1 MKFTVLGAS
10 GFIGSHLV
18 GSLEA
23 AGHRVAAP
31 ARGDASVYSDD
42 LGHVIYCIG
51 LTADFRSRPFDTA
64 EAHVCLLAEV
74 LGRARFESLLYL
86 SSTRVYGRSASA
98 DETALTAA
106 DVGDPGDLYNLSKL
120 LGESLCLHGG
130 RAGVRVA
137 RISNVYGG
145 DFASDNFLASILR
158 DAIEGGKVVLRTSAE
173 SAKDYLGIRDL
184 VALLP
189 RIAVSGR
196 QRIYN
201 VASGVNLT
209 HRQVLQRLSEITGC
223 RYEAPADAQAVRFPP
238 IRIDRIREEFGFGA
252 VSLLDDLPSLV
263 EQFRAE
269 MT

>member
-1 MKFTVLGAS
+1 MKFTVLGAT

-18 GSLEA
+18 ASLEA

-31 ARGDASVYSDD
+31 ARGDPSVFSDD
-42 LGHVIYCIG
+42 LGHAFYCIG
-51 LTADFRSRPFDTA
+51 LTADFRRRPFDTA

-74 LGRARFESLLYL
+74 LKRARFDSLLYL
-86 SSTRVYGRSASA
+86 SSTRVYGRSESA
-98 DETALTAA
+98 HETALVAA
-106 DVGDPGDLYNLSKL
+106 DVGDSGDLYNLTKL

-130 RAGVRVA
+130 REGVRVA
-137 RISNVYGG
+137 RVSNVYGG
-145 DFASDNFLASILR
+145 DFDSDNFLASILR
-158 DAIEGGKVVLRTSAE
+158 DAIDDGKVVLRTSAD
-173 SAKDYLGIRDL
+173 SAKDYLSIGDL

-189 RIAVSGR
+189 RIAVGGR
-196 QRIYN
+196 HRIYN
-201 VASGVNLT
+201 VASGVNLS
-209 HRQVLQRLSEITGC
+209 HRQILQRLSEITGC
-223 RYEAPADAQAVRFPP
+223 RFEVPADAQAMRFPP